1 MSYTIAGTG
10 YALPKRVVTNGQ
22 LSEIVDTSNEWIIT
36 RTGIEERRVLTDESL
51 TELALQAAKMAMVN
65 AKIKSTEIDLI
76 ICATIRSDTITPSLA
91 CTIAEYIGCTA
102 PAFDVNAA
110 CVGLIYA
117 MEIADSFMASGKAKN
132 VLILTAEAMSKLV
145 DWTDRSTCVL
155 FGDGA
160 GAVVLQPGRSRLAC
174 SMQSA
179 ANNGSILMPNT
190 EGENSPFNKHKQ
202 DKMVVQMDGG
212 EVYKFAVSAFA
223 KRSEEVCAMAG
234 IVPTEIDWILPHQ
247 ANLRIIDAALK
258 KMGVHKERALT
269 NIHKYGNMSAT
280 SIMVLLAEEIER
292 GRFKRGDKL
301 LLVSFGAG
309 LTSGALLIEY

>member
-10 YALPKRVVTNGQ
+10 YALPKRVVTNSE
-22 LSEIVDTSNEWIIT
+22 LSKIVDTSHEWIVT

-51 TELALQAAKMAMVN
+51 TELALVAAKDAITN
-65 AKIKSTEIDLI
+65 AKITSAEIDLI
-76 ICATIRSDTITPSLA
+76 ICATIRGDTITPSLA
-91 CTIAEYIGCTA
+91 CTIAEQIGCTA

-132 VLILTAEAMSKLV
+132 VLIITAEAMSKLI

-160 GAVVLQPGRSRLAC
+160 GAMVLKSGKGRLAC
-174 SMQSA
+174 SIQSA
-179 ANNGSILMPNT
+179 ANNGSIVMPNT
-190 EGENSPFNKHKQ
+190 EGANSPFNRHSQ
-202 DKMVVQMDGG
+202 EKMVVHMDGG

-223 KRSEEVCAMAG
+223 KRVEEVCKMAN
-234 IVPTEIDWILPHQ
+234 ILPTDINWILPHQ

-258 KMGVHKERALT
+258 KMGVNKDIALT

-280 SIMVLLAEEIER
+280 SIMVLLAEEVQK

-309 LTSGALLIEY
+309 LTSGAVLIEY

>member
-10 YALPKRVVTNGQ
+10 YALPKTVVTNTQ

-36 RTGIEERRVLTDESL
+36 RTGIEERRVLADESL
-51 TELALQAAKMAMVN
+51 TELALKAAKNAMAN
-65 AKIKSTEIDLI
+65 AKVTSAEIDLI
-76 ICATIRSDTITPSLA
+76 ICATIRGDTITPSLA
-91 CTIAEYIGCTA
+91 CTIAELIGCSA

-132 VLILTAEAMSKLV
+132 VLILTAEAMSKLI

-160 GAVVLQPGRSRLAC
+160 GAMVLQPGKSRLA
-174 SMQSA
+174 SSIQSA

-202 DKMVVQMDGG
+202 EKMVVHMDGG

-223 KRSEEVCAMAG
+223 KRLEEVCEMAG
-234 IVPTEIDWILPHQ
+234 ITPTDIDWILPHQ

-258 KMGVHKERALT
+258 KMGVNKDKALT

-280 SIMVLLAEEIER
+280 SIMVLLAEEVEK